1 MSSVVLFAV
10 SFILVLSWIAEGYR
24 DSKNYVISVEEKM
37 DLLEKDRELIIV
49 LDSYATELNE
59 KIIMLKRWFK
69 I

>member
-59 KIIMLKRWFK
+59 KIIMLKR
-69 I
+69 

>member
-24 DSKNYVISVEEKM
+24 DRQNYVISVEEKM

-59 KIIMLKRWFK
+59 KIIMLKR
-69 I
+69 

>member
-24 DSKNYVISVEEKM
+24 DPKNYVTSVEEKM

-59 KIIMLKRWFK
+59 KIIMLKR
-69 I
+69 